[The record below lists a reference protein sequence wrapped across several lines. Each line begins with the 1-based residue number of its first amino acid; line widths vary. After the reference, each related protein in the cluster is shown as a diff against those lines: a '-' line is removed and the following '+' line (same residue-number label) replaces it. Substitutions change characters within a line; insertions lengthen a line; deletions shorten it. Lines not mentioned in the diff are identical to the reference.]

1 MKFKVNFENI
11 FDIAPEGL
19 TIIKNGKI
27 IDTNLASVSFM
38 RANNKE
44 ELIGKDITEFIHP
57 DSLEFAL
64 NSLNT
69 LLKNGGNLSKVI
81 IKINCFD
88 GVARR
93 FEFSGILLE
102 SSNEEFVL
110 LISKDIENYLLE
122 IEDLKNKDE
131 KLNAIF
137 RAFPDLIFVINNENI
152 ITDYFASDDL
162 LLYAKPENFLGK
174 SFYESLPD
182 YLAKLTDEKAKKVLK
197 TGVKEEYEYSLNIEN
212 KIKYFNCSLVK
223 KSKNEVLATIRDI
236 SSKKEIELALEEE
249 LKFNSII
256 NELAIK
262 FINFRPNEV
271 DEIINQGLAQVG
283 NYFGVDRV
291 YIFEFDFANRK
302 MSNTYEWCAE
312 NVTSEIENLQ
322 NMDIDI
328 LPGFVEL
335 MLNKKIFRIDDV
347 KNYEDEIMRGILEP
361 QGILSIIIHPIFIDN
376 ECFGYVGF
384 DSVNM
389 YKKFSD
395 KEVNFLRILSNFL
408 GNVFQKIR
416 TEKQINEK
424 NKQIESTRLA
434 TLNIIEDLQNEVNFR
449 KEAEKELRLSEQK
462 FRSYIEQ
469 TKGIIFVIQRDGRF
483 SYVSPSVKDIIGE
496 DPENLIGKPYLDN
509 VHKEDV
515 VKVSSQLK
523 FLIKTLNSIKSVP
536 IRLVHK
542 GGHYKW
548 IVVQAGPILDDQG
561 KIKEIIG
568 VAVDINELIETRQKL
583 SLTESRYKS
592 LFENQIEA
600 FALHEIILD
609 DNGIPCDYRFIDV
622 NKSFLEITNLSN
634 KNQVVG
640 KTVLEI
646 WPDIERDWI
655 QIFGTIAL
663 SGGRE
668 TFEKFSSVF
677 NKTFLV
683 NVYSEEYLKFAVSF
697 YDISDRKKSEI
708 IRKIQL
714 NIANAT
720 IYLSDLTELLLK
732 IRDELSQ
739 VIDTTNFF
747 VAAYD
752 ENKKQFKT
760 FLYIDEKQID
770 TGDIMW
776 DEETSLSGL
785 VMKNK
790 TPLLLKKKEIDE
802 IDKTFNISSS
812 EFNPEIWLGVPILS
826 KRKSIGIIV
835 VQNYDNPN
843 AYDQS
848 SVDLLQTIASQLAV
862 YIEQQEFEAQ
872 LRLLSKA
879 IEQSSVIVVITD
891 KENNIQFANQKF
903 FEITKYSKEEIIGKN
918 PRILKSNY
926 HDDNFYKEMW
936 RTLSS
941 GKEWIREILNKD
953 KFGGYYWVS
962 AIISPILNSEG
973 IITNYIAIEE
983 DITEKKKLQEKVSAS
998 EKQLRTTWEYSVD
1011 GMRLC
1016 DENGLIVEVNQALCK
1031 MYEIDR
1037 QQFIGKPFYYMVKNY
1052 SGGGLKKFNQSIRSG
1067 NIEKIKEYSLEL
1079 ENGKIIDIEV
1089 TNSIINF
1096 DDGKKY
1102 LFSVFR
1108 DISEKKRM
1116 INQLIEAKEKAEE
1129 INRIKTQF
1137 FANMSHELRTPFM
1150 GIMGFADL
1158 LRDKV
1163 TDDEGTMY
1171 IDGIIRSS
1179 NRMIETLTNILDLT
1193 KLEAGESEAKRTFI
1207 DFRFLLLDIIE
1218 HFKYSAIK
1226 KDLVING
1233 NINLPENFKIFSNEK
1248 YLRSIMNNLINNA
1261 IKFTQQGSISINAFI
1276 NETELFLE
1284 VEDTGIGIPAEKLDI
1299 IFDEF
1304 RQVSEGHARAFEGTG
1319 LGLSIVKKYSE
1330 KLGGKVKVES
1340 EINKGSKFIVS
1351 LPL

>member
-1 MKFKVNFENI
+1 MNFKVNFENI

-19 TIIKNGKI
+19 TIIKDGKI
-27 IDTNLASVSFM
+27 IDTNPASVRFI

-44 ELIGKDITEFIHP
+44 ELIGKDIIEFIHP

-93 FEFSGILLE
+93 FEFSGLILE
-102 SSNEEFVL
+102 SSNEEFIL
-110 LISKDIENYLLE
+110 LISKEVENYLLE
-122 IEDLKNKDE
+122 IEDLKNKGE

-137 RAFPDLIFVINNENI
+137 NAFPDLMFVINNKNI
-152 ITDYFASDDL
+152 ITDYFAPSDL
-162 LLYAKPENFLGK
+162 LLYAKPENFLDK
-174 SFYESLPD
+174 SIYASLPD
-182 YLAKLTDEKAKKVLK
+182 YLAKLTDEKVKKVLE

-291 YIFEFDFANRK
+291 YIFEFDFANRT

-312 NVTSEIENLQ
+312 NVSSEIENLQ

-347 KNYEDEIMRGILEP
+347 KKYEDEIVRSILEP

-384 DSVNM
+384 DSVKT

-408 GNVFQKIR
+408 GNIFQKIR

-424 NKQIESTRLA
+424 NKQIEATRLA
-434 TLNIIEDLQNEVNFR
+434 TLNIIEDLQSEVNFR
-449 KEAEKELRLSEQK
+449 KEAEKELKLSEQK

-483 SYVSPSVKDIIGE
+483 SYLSPSVKDIIGE
-496 DPENLIGKPYLDN
+496 DPENLIGKPYLAN

-515 VKVSSQLK
+515 YKFSSQLK
-523 FLIKTLNSIKSVP
+523 ELIRTLRSIKSVP
-536 IRLVHK
+536 IRFKHK
-542 GGHYKW
+542 NGHYIW
-548 IVVQAGPILDDQG
+548 IVVQAGPILDDKG
-561 KIKEIIG
+561 EIKEIIG

-622 NKSFLEITNLSN
+622 NKSFLDITNLSN

-646 WPDIERDWI
+646 WPDIEREWI

-720 IYLSDLTELLLK
+720 IYLSDLSELLLK

-739 VIDTTNFF
+739 VIDTKNFF
-747 VAAYD
+747 VAAYN
-752 ENKKQFKT
+752 ENQKQFKT
-760 FLYIDEKQID
+760 LLNIDEKQTD
-770 TGDIMW
+770 SLDISW
-776 DEETSLSGL
+776 DEESSLSGL

-790 TPLLLKKKEIDE
+790 TPMLLSKKEIDE
-802 IDKTFNISSS
+802 FDKRHNIKTS
-812 EFNPEIWLGVPILS
+812 EVNPEIWLGVPILS
-826 KRKSIGIIV
+826 KRKSIGVIV
-835 VQNYDNPN
+835 VQSYHNPN

-848 SVDLLQTIASQLAV
+848 TIDLLQTISNQLAI
-862 YIEQQEFEAQ
+862 YIEQQEFESQ
-872 LRLLSKA
+872 IRLLSKA
-879 IEQSSVIVVITD
+879 IEQSSALVVITD
-891 KENNIQFANQKF
+891 KNNNIQFVNNKF
-903 FEITKYSKEEIIGKN
+903 LQNTKFTLEEVIGKN
-918 PRILKSNY
+918 PNILKSNF
-926 HDDNFYKEMW
+926 HKDVFYKEMW
-936 RTLSS
+936 RALSAGNEWS
-941 GKEWIREILNKD
+941 GEILNKD
-953 KFGGYYWVS
+953 KFGNKFWVS
-962 AIISPILNSEG
+962 AIISPVLNSEG
-973 IITNYIAIEE
+973 KITNYVSIQE
-983 DITEKKKLQEKVSAS
+983 DITERKKLQEKVSAS

-1016 DENGLIVEVNQALCK
+1016 DENGLIVQVNQALCK
-1031 MYEIDR
+1031 MYGVE
-1037 QQFIGKPFYYMVKNY
+1037 QQDFIGKPFYYMIKNY
-1052 SGGGLKKFNQSIRSG
+1052 SGGGLKKFHESIKSG
-1067 NIEKIKEYSLEL
+1067 NIEKVKEYSLQL
-1079 ENGKIIDIEV
+1079 ENGKFIDIEV

-1102 LFSVFR
+1102 LFTVFR

-1116 INQLIEAKEKAEE
+1116 INDLIAARDKAEE
-1129 INRIKTQF
+1129 MNRIKSQF

-1150 GIMGFADL
+1150 GILGFTEL
-1158 LRDKV
+1158 LKSKV
-1163 TDDEGTMY
+1163 NDEEG
-1171 IDGIIRSS
+1171 IFFLDGISRSS
-1179 NRMIETLTNILDLT
+1179 NRMVETLTNILDIT
-1193 KLEAGESEAKRTFI
+1193 KIEAGKSDTKKEFIETEFIILDTF
-1207 DFRFLLLDIIE
+1207 E
-1218 HFKYSAIK
+1218 HFKYQAAK
-1226 KDLVING
+1226 KNLSFEKI
-1233 NINLPENFKIFSNEK
+1233 INLPEHFKLLINEK
-1248 YLRSIMNNLINNA
+1248 MFRSILNNLISNA
-1261 IKFTQQGSISINAFI
+1261 IKFTNEGKVTISSYIKDLQFFI
-1276 NETELFLE
+1276 E
-1284 VEDTGIGIPAEKLDI
+1284 VEDTGIGIPKEKQEI

-1304 RQVSEGHARAFEGTG
+1304 RQVSEGHSRAFEGTG
-1319 LGLSIVKKYSE
+1319 LGLSIVKKFTE
-1330 KLGGKVKVES
+1330 LMGGRVEVES
-1340 EINKGSKFIVS
+1340 ELNVGSKFKIIF
-1351 LPL
+1351 PL